1 MGIIKLGAF
10 DATSYQIR
18 LSFAEYR
25 SRTVVFL
32 IPISLPL
39 DGQ

>member
-18 LSFAEYR
+18 LSFAGYR
-25 SRTVVFL
+25 SRTVV
-32 IPISLPL
+32 IVIAMSLPL